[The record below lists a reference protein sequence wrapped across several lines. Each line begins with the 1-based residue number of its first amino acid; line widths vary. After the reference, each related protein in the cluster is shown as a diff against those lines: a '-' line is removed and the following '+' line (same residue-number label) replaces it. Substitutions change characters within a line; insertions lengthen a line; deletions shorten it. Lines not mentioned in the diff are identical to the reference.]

1 LDVLALAV
9 GEGALPASAD
19 DDDDIEVKKQ
29 LLVKISP
36 PISVRVVPSSE
47 LIASAST
54 HSHGPVHFPTTLLER
69 FMSSWTRLVGDPV
82 FSKWVALAIS
92 ISLNGY

>member
-1 LDVLALAV
+1 LDALALAV

-19 DDDDIEVKKQ
+19 DDDDDDIEVKKQ

-36 PISVRVVPSSE
+36 LISVRVVPSSE

-54 HSHGPVHFPTTLLER
+54 LARTSALPHDTLGEVHVELDETHQ
-69 FMSSWTRLVGDPV
+69 
-82 FSKWVALAIS
+82 
-92 ISLNGY
+92 